1 MASDNEAKIRSIL
14 GSKPENERLENME
27 LVARLSAFDQ
37 CFASNEHFMNITRT
51 SRRIDD
57 YSMAPSAKRQRLK
70 SIMESP
76 PFSCEVI
83 EATLQDRLAGA
94 FGDIFETVN
103 QKCKDVLESDSKD
116 TSAHQAE
123 AGSILD
129 ISAIVG
135 GEETTTSQTQ
145 VERAADRT
153 VRLYMLQYVSKSI
166 GSPS

>member
-1 MASDNEAKIRSIL
+1 MEADNEAKIRSIL

-51 SRRIDD
+51 SRRSDD

-70 SIMESP
+70 SIMESA
-76 PFSCEVI
+76 PFSCEVS
-83 EATLQDRLAGA
+83 EATVQDRLAGA
-94 FGDIFETVN
+94 FGDLFETAN
-103 QKCKDVLESDSKD
+103 QKGKDVLESDSKD
-116 TSAHQAE
+116 TCAHLAE
-123 AGSILD
+123 ADSILD

-135 GEETTTSQTQ
+135 GGEMTTSQTQ

-166 GSPS
+166 GTPS